1 MTVVSNT
8 SPLLNLSIIGRLDL
22 VRSQFGHVLIPDAVR
37 DELEM
42 NSGRPGS
49 ATLRAA
55 VSEGWIRVQNVATAT
70 RAHVRTLRQSLDQGE
85 SEAIALA
92 AATDASLLL
101 LNERE
106 GRKHARAIGLPVT
119 GAIGI
124 LLRAHKNGGLL
135 HCETRWTPCR
145 MMPDS
150 GLDPRFESAFFK
162 TRNSKVRAVS
172 GNPHRDVTNVG

>member
-22 VRSQFGHVLIPDAVR
+22 VRSQFGKVLIPEAVR

-42 NSGRPGS
+42 DSGRPGS
-49 ATLRAA
+49 AKLRTA
-55 VSEGWIRVQNVATAT
+55 VSEGWIRVQEVAE

-85 SEAIALA
+85 SEAIAMA
-92 AATDASLLL
+92 AAINASLLL
-101 LNERE
+101 LDERE

-124 LLRAHKNGGLL
+124 LLRAHEEGRLPSL
-135 HCETRWTPCR
+135 
-145 MMPDS
+145 
-150 GLDPRFESAFFK
+150 
-162 TRNSKVRAVS
+162 RNALEALQNEAGFWIAPALRERILQNSE
-172 GNPHRDVTNVG
+172 